1 MKIIKILLKGMGLL
15 LVLVLAV
22 IGIFIAT
29 FDANQYKQDLSDL
42 VKQQTGRALDFKGD
56 IGLTLYPK
64 LGMKLGSMSF
74 ENAKGFGSEPMLAVK
89 HVSVS
94 VDVMSLF
101 ALNPQIAQLNLDGL
115 KVNLQKNKQGM
126 TNWNDLIKSDS
137 QASAAESSAP
147 TSPETPSAAK
157 DMDIVGSFGGLNI
170 TNANLSWIDDAAAAS
185 YQVQLQS
192 LVTGIIQPSQ
202 SFPLQLKMALNS
214 GQELAAQI
222 ELQTQLLLDLDR
234 KVIKMTGMKLQTT
247 AQGSLLPVSSA
258 QVDLMADINFALETN
273 QLSLKGF
280 NTRASSEGG
289 VLKKTSTSLSGEIG
303 FDLDRQILTIGVLD
317 VQAQLDDPSLPKEHV
332 EIALSSS
339 QFQLQL
345 NQRALSL
352 DDIVLK
358 LNENEF
364 KGQVKV
370 LDYAKPSAQF
380 RLATNKFDVDKLM
393 GFEKSFDKPV
403 PMDVPTKP
411 QEPAKDVQI
420 ELPMELL
427 RSLELDGELAVAQ
440 LIAQG
445 LTVKNLLLKVKA
457 ANGVIDLDP
466 IKLELYQGSLAGSVQ
481 VNAQEDQPRYKLV
494 QKLSAFQIGEFLKDF
509 SGDDVVSGDANVD
522 INLTTGGDWLSKIKS
537 NLNGSLAI
545 ALKDGALKGFN
556 LRHKIDTAKAKLKRE
571 QLPELKEQKTDFSA
585 LSISG
590 VVKQGVFSSQD
601 LDMQAPLVRVGGKGS
616 ANLVDETVDYLVN
629 AKLVATSKG
638 QQSGAADDLKGVA
651 IPVAITGPW
660 LSPKIDV
667 QYDELLKAKLD
678 EQKAKL
684 KAKLDAAKANAQAEL
699 DAQKEKVRADLEQ
712 QKAALQQ
719 QLAAEKQKLELA
731 KEKELAA
738 KKAQLEEQR
747 NLAEAK
753 QKAELEAKKQAEKER
768 AEQNLKDKLKK
779 LF

>member
-1 MKIIKILLKGMGLL
+1 MKIIKILIKGLGLV

-42 VKQQTGRALDFKGD
+42 VKQQTGRALEFTGD

-101 ALNPQIAQLNLDGL
+101 ALNPQIAQLKLDGL
-115 KVNLQKNKQGM
+115 TLNLRNNKQGI
-126 TNWNDLIKSDS
+126 TNWDDLIKPEP
-137 QASAAESSAP
+137 QSSATESNAS
-147 TSPETPSAAK
+147 TSPETLSTAA

-170 TNANLSWIDDAAAAS
+170 TNANLSWVDDVTAAA

-192 LVTGIIQPSQ
+192 LTTGIIQPAQ
-202 SFPLQLKMALNS
+202 SFPLQLKMSLNS

-222 ELQTQLLLDLDR
+222 DLQTQLLVDR
-234 KVIKMTGMKLQTT
+234 KTIKMTGMKLQTT
-247 AQGSLLPVSSA
+247 AQGRLLPVSSA
-258 QVDLMADINFALETN
+258 KLDLMADMNFALETN

-280 NTRASSEGG
+280 NTRASSAGG
-289 VLKKTSTSLSGEIG
+289 VLKKTSTNLSGEIG
-303 FDLDRQILTIGVLD
+303 FDLDRQLLTIGVLD
-317 VQAQLDDPSLPKEHV
+317 VQVQLDDPSLPKEHI

-339 QFQLQL
+339 QFELQL
-345 NQRALSL
+345 NQRSLSL
-352 DDIVLK
+352 EDLVLK

-380 RLATNKFDVDKLM
+380 KLATRKFDVDALL
-393 GFEKSFDKPV
+393 GFEKSSDITVPEADPSKPE
-403 PMDVPTKP
+403 
-411 QEPAKDVQI
+411 EPAKDVQI
-420 ELPMELL
+420 ELPMEML
-427 RSLELDGELAVAQ
+427 RSLELDGELSVAQ

-445 LTVKNLLLKVKA
+445 LTVNNLLLKVNA
-457 ANGVIDLDP
+457 AKGVIDIAPLKLD
-466 IKLELYQGSLAGSVQ
+466 LYQGSLAGSVQ
-481 VNAQEDQPRYKLV
+481 VNAQADQPSYKLV
-494 QKLSAFQIGEFLKDF
+494 QKLSSFQIGEFLKDF
-509 SGDDVVSGDANVD
+509 SGDDLVSGAANVD
-522 INLTTGGDWLSKIKS
+522 INLTTQGDWLSKIKS
-537 NLNGSLAI
+537 NLNGNLAI

-571 QLPELKEQKTDFSA
+571 QLPALNQQKTDFSA
-585 LSISG
+585 LSLSG

-601 LDMQAPLVRVGGKGS
+601 LDMQAPLIRVGGKGS
-616 ANLVDETVDYLVN
+616 ANLVEETVDYLVN

-638 QQSGAADDLKGVA
+638 QQSGTADDLKGVA
-651 IPVAITGPW
+651 IPVSITGPW

-667 QYDELLKAKLD
+667 QYDELLKARLD

-684 KAKLDAAKANAQAEL
+684 KEKLDAEKAKAQAQL
-699 DAQKEKVRADLEQ
+699 DAQKEKIRADLEQ
-712 QKAALQQ
+712 KKAALQQ

-738 KKAQLEEQR
+738 QKAQLAEQR
-747 NLAEAK
+747 KLSEAK

-768 AEQNLKDKLKK
+768 AEQKLKDKLKK